1 MRWTRLLSLLIA
13 ATMLAGSGAYA
24 APRKKKPRIAKP
36 LRKIHTDTIA
46 IPDHIVFD
54 DFGESDASADSA
66 EPATAT
72 TVDFTSDGSIMGPT
86 EIDAETMWLFVS
98 QRNADFPLEIAQAF
112 YDVGRRYGIR
122 GDVALCQSILETG
135 WFLYTGGTAV
145 RPDQHN
151 YCGLGVTRK
160 GLRGHS
166 FKNPE
171 QGVTAQ
177 IQHLYAYACRKR
189 LPRGEDMIDPRF
201 TLVSRGTAPTWH
213 DPNGRWAANS
223 NYGTH
228 ILQLYA
234 DLCAFSAS
242 RRQNGKTYSDST
254 H

>member
-46 IPDHIVFD
+46 IPDDIVFD
-54 DFGESDASADSA
+54 TFEPQTEPEKDEMPAADFAF
-66 EPATAT
+66 T
-72 TVDFTSDGSIMGPT
+72 TDGSIMGPT
-86 EIDAETMWLFVS
+86 EIDAQTMWLFVS
-98 QRNADFPLEIAQAF
+98 QRNADFPFEIAQAF

-166 FKNPE
+166 FKDAE

-177 IQHLYAYACRKR
+177 IQHLYAYACRQR
-189 LPRGEDMIDPRF
+189 LPKGEEMIDPRVP
-201 TLVSRGTAPTWH
+201 LVRRGVAPTWH
-213 DPNGRWAANS
+213 DLNGRWAANN

-242 RRQNGKTYSDST
+242 RRQNDKTYSDST